1 MAKWNPLALKLLMMF
16 VGVLLVAGSGL
27 TLIGAGLLPFDKWFG
42 VTGSIAGVAFGAGIM
57 IAGFDPE
64 ANVSWVRA
72 VIFYCVLEVIYE
84 IVNQITTSRFDIV
97 GFDPRGVGGSV
108 PIDCTGNLDSFY
120 ALDWAPANAKQRTTS
135 QISVRNFCSRR
146 MTTARSWYTATA
158 SRKNPSSASTASAS
172 TPAPMRPAGSPVW
185 CSTAPS
191 WMARSRRAAAAAA
204 SMPPVSTVTVMIGR

>member
-1 MAKWNPLALKLLMMF
+1 MF

-97 GFDPRGVGGSV
+97 GFLIAIIVAGMLLWLYPNKSALWMSGSN
-108 PIDCTGNLDSFY
+108 TMLHK
-120 ALDWAPANAKQRTTS
+120 A
-135 QISVRNFCSRR
+135 
-146 MTTARSWYTATA
+146 
-158 SRKNPSSASTASAS
+158 
-172 TPAPMRPAGSPVW
+172 
-185 CSTAPS
+185 
-191 WMARSRRAAAAAA
+191 
-204 SMPPVSTVTVMIGR
+204 